1 MLSKQD
7 YIKLLSN
14 PFVKAGLDTIAKAE
28 GVKFGY
34 NTLYGNTSFSDL
46 SWHPNKVVTKWGI
59 PSSAAGRYQFIYPT
73 WKGIASKLGLHDFG
87 PQNQDIAALYLIN
100 QANAL
105 KDLINGNIVA
115 VVSKIKKIWAS
126 LPGANY
132 PGQKMRSMD
141 TVKKWY
147 SEFTNGSKLNEIVKD
162 DYTKIFLWVAGLG
175 TLYYICKS

>member
-28 GVKFGY
+28 GVKYGY

-46 SWHPNKVVTKWGI
+46 SRHPNKKITKWGI
-59 PSSAAGRYQFIYPT
+59 TSSAAGRYQFIYNT
-73 WKGIASKLGLHDFG
+73 WKGISSKLGLNDFS
-87 PQNQDIAALYLIN
+87 PLNQDIAALYLIN

-105 KDLINGNIVA
+105 QDLNNGNIEA

-126 LPGANY
+126 LPGAGY
-132 PGQKMRSMD
+132 GQKERSLS
-141 TVKKWY
+141 TIKKWY
-147 SEFTNGSKLNEIVKD
+147 SEYTNGAKFNDIVKN
-162 DYTKIFLWVAGLG
+162 DYTNVLLLLG
-175 TLYYICKS
+175 TLGLGYYLYRY